1 MGSKGVAFIAR
12 AGEIAAE
19 IVYKIAFSEHLLLAF
34 EGDFRPSRSRLGDR
48 MVNNRFNFSLS
59 LFPPPWSNEDN
70 GKCFID
76 NAGGKLAYVYF

>member
-1 MGSKGVAFIAR
+1 
-12 AGEIAAE
+12 
-19 IVYKIAFSEHLLLAF
+19 
-34 EGDFRPSRSRLGDR
+34 